1 MGFPLTR
8 ELILAEHARHGSSEA
23 ESWGAVVRISWFI
36 SLWSG
41 VFALNGALLAGG
53 VAAMWGVGWLFA
65 DAIGANN
72 DSSTLLMLTGLA
84 VYSVVLSVCLGGVAA
99 GASNDARTVRSIWIT
114 LGVSVWV
121 LCGALIAVG
130 LARVASSEL
139 VLQVRQLVTTGDL
152 NGPPEGGLWLVAMGV
167 AVTSVVA
174 AVSLVVA
181 MRRGHRTPY
190 AHLSSEDST
199 ARVQTL
205 PS

>member
-1 MGFPLTR
+1 
-8 ELILAEHARHGSSEA
+8 
-23 ESWGAVVRISWFI
+23 
-36 SLWSG
+36 
-41 VFALNGALLAGG
+41 
-53 VAAMWGVGWLFA
+53 MWGVGWLFA

-99 GASNDARTVRSIWIT
+99 GASDDARTVRSIWIT

-130 LARVASSEL
+130 LARVASFEL

-152 NGPPEGGLWLVAMGV
+152 NGPPEAGLWLVAMGV
-167 AVTSVVA
+167 AVTSVAA